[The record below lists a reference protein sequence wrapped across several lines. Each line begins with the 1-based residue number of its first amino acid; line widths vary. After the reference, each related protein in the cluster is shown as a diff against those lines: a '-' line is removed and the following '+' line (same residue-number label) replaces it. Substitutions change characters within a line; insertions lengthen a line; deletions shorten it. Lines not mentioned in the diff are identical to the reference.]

1 MFILRKKTD
10 DEIEL
15 EGRGFGTHKLV
26 NVKARHLGRDIAG
39 AIEPVQVEDSLR
51 KNFIN
56 LDFDNFNITEVGDL
70 QDMVDSQVDVGFAE
84 EIGGSSID
92 I

>member
-1 MFILRKKTD
+1 MHRAIQPVRMPNGDLR
-10 DEIEL
+10 
-15 EGRGFGTHKLV
+15 R
-26 NVKARHLGRDIAG
+26 
-39 AIEPVQVEDSLR
+39 
-51 KNFIN
+51 NFIN

-84 EIGGSSID
+84 ETGGSSID